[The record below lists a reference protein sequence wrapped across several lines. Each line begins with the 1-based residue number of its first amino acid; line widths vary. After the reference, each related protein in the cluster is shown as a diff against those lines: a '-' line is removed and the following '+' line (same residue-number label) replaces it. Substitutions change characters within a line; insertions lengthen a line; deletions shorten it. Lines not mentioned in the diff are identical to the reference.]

1 MEMNFDVGVEER
13 HQVQVS
19 FYKGVGA
26 LTIKVDGHS
35 VLRTSRVGSSGLI
48 KPWEFVVGSA
58 EQHNVRVER
67 HRERLFG
74 AFRSGRFY
82 AYVDGQLVAQD
93 VG

>member
-1 MEMNFDVGVEER
+1 
-13 HQVQVS
+13 
-19 FYKGVGA
+19 
-26 LTIKVDGHS
+26 
-35 VLRTSRVGSSGLI
+35 VGSSGLI
-48 KPWEFVVGSA
+48 KPWDFVVGSA